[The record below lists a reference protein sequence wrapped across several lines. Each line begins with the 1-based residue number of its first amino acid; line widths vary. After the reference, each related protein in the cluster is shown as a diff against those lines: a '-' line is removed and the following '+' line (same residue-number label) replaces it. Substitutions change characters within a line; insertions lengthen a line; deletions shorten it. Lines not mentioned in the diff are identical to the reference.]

1 MTEDAIN
8 KVEMMLLTLIEKSE
22 GRIEKTNDMIGKCLA
37 VIDRVSGEYTIQI
50 KKLQESR
57 DELMRQNG
65 DLIKMLE
72 RKNREYEVLNNQY
85 NHLIDKMVGKSEN
98 NINVN

>member
-22 GRIEKTNDMIGKCLA
+22 GRIEKTNDMIGKCLS

-50 KKLQESR
+50 KKGNYVGFDTAKTQTSIKKRANRVIYWRLRLQKPR
-57 DELMRQNG
+57 FFRNFTL
-65 DLIKMLE
+65 
-72 RKNREYEVLNNQY
+72 
-85 NHLIDKMVGKSEN
+85 
-98 NINVN
+98 